1 MQRHD
6 LYTSKQKREEEE
18 DEEEEEEKADVTVHF
33 STHEV
38 RDASFLVARYAV
50 SGHQSS

>member
-1 MQRHD
+1 MRRHD
-6 LYTSKQKREEEE
+6 LYTNKQKREEEE
-18 DEEEEEEKADVTVHF
+18 HEEEEEKADVTVHF

-50 SGHQSS
+50 STHQSS